1 MKNRV
6 GLHDQLMSLGNNKML
21 TQNQLGFAEET
32 GVLQSLQDSFIVVL
46 WHRVYG
52 MCYWEGG
59 CTDRNRKRSN

>member
-46 WHRVYG
+46 WHRVYVLL
-52 MCYWEGG
+52 GG
-59 CTDRNRKRSN
+59 WMH